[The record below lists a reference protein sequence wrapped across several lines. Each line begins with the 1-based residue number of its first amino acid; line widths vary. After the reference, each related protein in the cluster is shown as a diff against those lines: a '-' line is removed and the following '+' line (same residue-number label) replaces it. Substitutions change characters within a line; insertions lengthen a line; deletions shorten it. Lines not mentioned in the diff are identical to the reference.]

1 MDIKGGINMLWTEK
15 YRPTSLENFYGQEG
29 FKEDCLNWIQINN
42 MPNLLL
48 YGMQGVGK
56 TTAAFILVNSILKE
70 HSYNNVLELNASD
83 DRKLETV
90 RTKIKDFASSKK
102 ISKVPFKICIL
113 DEFGGMTSDAQNAL
127 KRIMEKYSS
136 NVRFILICNDI
147 NRVISP
153 IKSRCANYLFHRI
166 KPSEVLE
173 AAMNILEKENIE
185 VPSNLPDFCLTF
197 KGDLRRTIGE
207 LQASNT
213 SGMILNTPTDEFENI
228 MQLLLDNASEEAREK
243 LLGLS
248 KMGYSVN
255 DICNN
260 LHDIISDGSLP
271 SEIKFNYLR
280 LIGETQYRG
289 QTMTPRIALSWMV
302 AQTL

>member
-1 MDIKGGINMLWTEK
+1 MLWTEK
-15 YRPTSLENFYGQEG
+15 YRPISLENFYGQEG
-29 FKEDCLNWIQINN
+29 FKEDCLNWIQSNN

-48 YGMQGVGK
+48 YGMQGIGK

-70 HSYNNVLELNASD
+70 NAYNNVLELNASD

-113 DEFGGMTSDAQNAL
+113 DEFGGMTNDAQNAL

-147 NRVISP
+147 NKVIAP

-166 KPSEVLE
+166 KPTEVVE
-173 AAMNILEKENIE
+173 AVLYILKKENINI
-185 VPSNLPDFCLTF
+185 PQNLDDFCLTF

-207 LQASNT
+207 LQANIT
-213 SGMILNTPTDEFENI
+213 SGIITSIPTSGFEEAI
-228 MQLLLDNASEEAREK
+228 QLLIDSNAEEAREQ
-243 LLGLS
+243 LLKLS
-248 KMGYSVN
+248 KKGYSVN

-260 LHDIISDGSLP
+260 LHDIISDGNLP

-280 LIGETQYRG
+280 LVGETQYRG

>member
-1 MDIKGGINMLWTEK
+1 MLWTEK
-15 YRPTSLENFYGQEG
+15 YRPITLKNFYGQEG
-29 FKEDCLNWIQINN
+29 FKEDCLNWVQNNN

-70 HSYNNVLELNASD
+70 NTYNNVLELNGSD

-90 RTKIKDFASSKK
+90 RTIIKDFASSKK

-113 DEFGGMTSDAQNAL
+113 DEFGGFTNDAQNAL

-147 NRVISP
+147 NRVIAP

-166 KPSEVLE
+166 KPSETLDAVLY
-173 AAMNILEKENIE
+173 ILRKEKIDI
-185 VPSNLPDFCLTF
+185 PKNLDTFCLQYQ
-197 KGDLRRTIGE
+197 GDLRRTISE
-207 LQASNT
+207 LQASIMK
-213 SGMILNTPTDEFENI
+213 SGIITNMPTNGFEET
-228 MQLLLDNASEEAREK
+228 MQLLLDNNAEEAREK
-243 LLGLS
+243 LLKLS
-248 KMGYSVN
+248 KMGYTVN

-260 LHDIISDGSLP
+260 LHDIISNGSLP
-271 SEIKFNYLR
+271 SEVKFNYLR